1 VQGREVHRINDVAP
15 GQIGAIEAYADADFL
30 PARYAGRGDC
40 GVIVIWLRKTPR
52 ATPKP
57 LGRLRENGY
66 P

>member
-1 VQGREVHRINDVAP
+1 VV
-15 GQIGAIEAYADADFL
+15 
-30 PARYAGRGDC
+30 
-40 GVIVIWLRKTPR
+40 VIWLRKSPR